1 MCRAAGST
9 RSSTAPRATAASGR
23 RWRSAGRRGSSSCC
37 SPTRISRARAA
48 RRVLAGSALVLAAVV
63 VANGYVRD
71 TLPGQTVTAAY
82 CDLVNAGPEDAVLVA
97 VSTPIAASVEIHE
110 TRDEAGM
117 VRMRRLERIVVPAG
131 SSVRLEPGG
140 RHLMLFDADTKGI
153 QEARF
158 VFEFAAGQSI
168 RGAFEIRA
176 P

>member
-1 MCRAAGST
+1 M
-9 RSSTAPRATAASGR
+9 
-23 RWRSAGRRGSSSCC
+23 
-37 SPTRISRARAA
+37 
-48 RRVLAGSALVLAAVV
+48 LAAVV

-82 CDLVNAGPEDAVLVA
+82 CDIVNTGQEDAVLVA
-97 VSTPIAASVEIHE
+97 VSTPIASSVEIHE

-117 VRMRRLERIVVPAG
+117 LRMRRLENIVAPAR
-131 SSVRLEPGG
+131 STVRLRPGG
-140 RHLMLFDADTKGI
+140 RHLMLFDADTEGT
-153 QEARF
+153 QEAPF